1 MRTANQTRT
10 TRTARAKSRPRRS
23 AVCILE
29 LILWFPVF
37 LIFLLAV
44 IEFGLI
50 LGQLKQVALASRA
63 GAKAAA
69 ESFPISM
76 ANVQTAVDHQLE
88 SAGIGDSCN
97 IILVHNVP
105 GGGFSPQMTGTCDCS
120 SPTSPPQPT
129 GTLLSDLVTHSGTVR
144 VTVCVRLSQLTPDLL
159 STLGFS
165 TSGDMVEHTTT
176 FVHERP

>member
-1 MRTANQTRT
+1 
-10 TRTARAKSRPRRS
+10 
-23 AVCILE
+23 LE